1 VVYDSEN
8 ENECAVRP
16 TDKKLRERSLIEQFL
31 ELTPQFRGYS
41 FGFYDENPDLVYQ
54 RAGDQL
60 GFESILVIPSEGSH
74 CKLDAETCQLWLP
87 LQSVA
92 HQNLV
97 SVQAEL
103 ARTLFEHLRHY
114 KLPTVIV
121 FSLQAPSVQLEQV
134 AAHFA
139 LPEVAEHNIR
149 DYFITDG
156 VRALQLTETRRL

>member
-1 VVYDSEN
+1 MVYDAEN
-8 ENECAVRP
+8 ENECAMSLAN
-16 TDKKLRERSLIEQFL
+16 KKLRERSLIEQFL
-31 ELTPQFRGYS
+31 KLTPQFRDYS
-41 FGFYDENPDLVYQ
+41 FGFYDENPDLVYL
-54 RAGDQL
+54 RAGEQL

-74 CKLDAETCQLWLP
+74 CRLDAETCQLWLP
-87 LQSVA
+87 LKSTA
-92 HQNLV
+92 HHNLV
-97 SVQAEL
+97 SLQAEL

-156 VRALQLTETRRL
+156 VRALQLSETRQL